1 MQLFPFY
8 LHALR
13 IARENLRNI
22 SVCKDDSGCYN
33 EDMNRENDFY
43 AAKFNSIQALR
54 GIAALFVVL
63 EHIRFLNCGAFGVDI
78 FFCISGFMILFST
91 QKSTDH
97 FLSKRLIR
105 IVPFY
110 WLMTL
115 VTYALLLLAP
125 GLFAQTKADPVLLVK
140 SLFFIPFN
148 IGGGLFQPLL
158 RIGWTINCEIF
169 FYILFY
175 ISFKISHKYRGLIC
189 SGLLMLTVL
198 LAALFPSVSPFLSF
212 YGDPVMLEFILGMM
226 AQHICHRLY
235 TLHMSGKLPRLLLPF
250 SFITATLCFT
260 GLLVTRQYADAIGF
274 RRPILWGLPA
284 LVILLCFFLIG
295 LHRNMPGALTRLGDI
310 SFSLY
315 LIHYYPVTFLDRK
328 VFDFSAASPRA
339 FFGVAVC
346 FAVSTVLALFG
357 YEIIEKRF
365 SGWLRRKLL
374 KPHR

>member
-22 SVCKDDSGCYN
+22 SVCKDGSGCYN

-115 VTYALLLLAP
+115 ATYAFLLLAP
-125 GLFAQTKADPVLLVK
+125 GLFAQTKADPVLLAK
-140 SLFFIPFN
+140 SVLFLPFD

-169 FYILFY
+169 FYIVFY

-189 SGLLMLTVL
+189 SGLLLAAVL

-212 YGDPVMLEFILGMM
+212 YGDPVMLDFIFGMI

-235 TLHMSGKLPRLLLPF
+235 TLHMAGRLPRPLLPL
-250 SFITATLCFT
+250 SFATAVLCFG
-260 GLLVTRQYADAIGF
+260 GLLITKPYADAVGF
-274 RRPILWGLPA
+274 RRPLLWGLPA

-295 LHRNMPGALTRLGDI
+295 LYREMPGALIRLGDI

-315 LIHYYPVTFLDRK
+315 LLHYYPVVFLDRK
-328 VFDFSAASPRA
+328 VFDCSTASPRA
-339 FFGVAVC
+339 FLGVAVC
-346 FAVSTVLALFG
+346 FAVSTLLALLG